1 MRLHVYEAVH
11 RVGKVAQVHGAQH
24 FLLLRLRLVAVEV
37 FEYFEIETATDNFEM
52 CPYPMATK
60 FLEVQILLS
69 LCGRIYLCDELRESL
84 WILHWAKVSE
94 VGPLHEC

>member
-1 MRLHVYEAVH
+1 MR
-11 RVGKVAQVHGAQH
+11 GAPR

-37 FEYFEIETATDNFEM
+37 FECFEIETATDNFEM
-52 CPYPMATK
+52 CPYPMVTM

-84 WILHWAKVSE
+84 RILHWAKVSE
-94 VGPLHEC
+94 VVPLHEC